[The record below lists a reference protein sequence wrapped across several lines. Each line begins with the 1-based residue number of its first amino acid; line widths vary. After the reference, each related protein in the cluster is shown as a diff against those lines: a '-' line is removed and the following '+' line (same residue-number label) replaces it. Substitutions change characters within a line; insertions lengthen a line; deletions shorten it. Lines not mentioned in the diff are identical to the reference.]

1 MTSAVTDPQLG
12 KMNNAFDPDEAGAL
26 PEPTREL
33 IERRARVL
41 GPAYRLFYRNP
52 VHVVRGEG
60 TKLWDAAGEEYLD
73 AYNNVVSVGHAN
85 PRVVDAVH
93 RQMSTLCTHTR
104 YLHDGILAY
113 GEQLRATMT
122 GPLAAGHLM
131 LTCTGSEANDL
142 ALRIAKHRTGN
153 AGIIVTSE
161 AYHGNSDLT
170 SGLSPSLGDGAPLG
184 TWVRRVPAPDSY
196 RMDPRRLAQDFAAWV
211 RTEIRDL
218 HRHGQGL
225 AAFIVDSLFS
235 SDGIFAEPTQL
246 LGPVVEAVH
255 EAGGLFIADEVQSGF
270 ARSGQTMW
278 GFQRHDIQPDI
289 ATLGKPMGN
298 GFPVAGVVVT
308 HDAVAR
314 FGREQRYFNTFGGNT
329 VAVAAAQATL
339 DVVQDDDLLGN
350 ADRVGRQL
358 RDGIRELADRFDCI
372 GDVRGAGLYL
382 GVEIVR
388 DREAG
393 TPDGATAAALV
404 NGLRDRRVLI
414 SATGPHANVLKI
426 RPPLVFSSSDADRL
440 LTVLGDTLASDGTA
454 APAT

>member
-1 MTSAVTDPQLG
+1 
-12 KMNNAFDPDEAGAL
+12 
-26 PEPTREL
+26 
-33 IERRARVL
+33 
-41 GPAYRLFYRNP
+41 
-52 VHVVRGEG
+52 
-60 TKLWDAAGEEYLD
+60 
-73 AYNNVVSVGHAN
+73 
-85 PRVVDAVH
+85 
-93 RQMSTLCTHTR
+93 
-104 YLHDGILAY
+104 
-113 GEQLRATMT
+113 
-122 GPLAAGHLM
+122 
-131 LTCTGSEANDL
+131 
-142 ALRIAKHRTGN
+142 
-153 AGIIVTSE
+153 
-161 AYHGNSDLT
+161 
-170 SGLSPSLGDGAPLG
+170 
-184 TWVRRVPAPDSY
+184 
-196 RMDPRRLAQDFAAWV
+196 MDPRRLAQDFAAWV